1 MNTATMDP
9 QRCVGLTPGSIVGG
23 VDTHKD
29 VHVAAAI
36 DGRGRMLGSA
46 SFPTTT
52 AGYRMLSEWL
62 SSFGPLAA
70 VGVEGTGCWGAGLAR
85 HLTAAGIE
93 VLEVN
98 RPNRQRRRRR
108 GKSDTIDAEEAAR
121 AVLSGDAQTVPK
133 TATGMVECVRQL
145 RVARRGAVKAR
156 GQAINSMHA
165 LVDTAPEDVRAQ
177 LRTLP
182 QAGRILV
189 AARFRP
195 GPPTTPRDAA
205 KYALASVARRLQA
218 LEAEIADLTR
228 QLDAL
233 TSAAAPAL
241 MARHALGTDTV
252 GALLVAAGDNP
263 DRMRHER
270 SFAALCGASPVQASS
285 GRTTR
290 HRLNRGGNR
299 EANSAL
305 WRIVIVR
312 MGSDP
317 ATRAY
322 VQRRTTEGLSKTEII
337 RCLIG

>member
-1 MNTATMDP
+1 
-9 QRCVGLTPGSIVGG
+9 
-23 VDTHKD
+23 
-29 VHVAAAI
+29 
-36 DGRGRMLGSA
+36 
-46 SFPTTT
+46 
-52 AGYRMLSEWL
+52 
-62 SSFGPLAA
+62 
-70 VGVEGTGCWGAGLAR
+70 
-85 HLTAAGIE
+85 
-93 VLEVN
+93 
-98 RPNRQRRRRR
+98 
-108 GKSDTIDAEEAAR
+108 
-121 AVLSGDAQTVPK
+121 
-133 TATGMVECVRQL
+133 
-145 RVARRGAVKAR
+145 
-156 GQAINSMHA
+156 MHA

-337 RCLIG
+337 RCLKRYVAREVYRELVKTTDRGGSGRTSGGVFDNVLRGQP